1 MFIGAARTGQAGGSC
16 ITAHKRA
23 EEEATYQRNAETL
36 MAEEHC
42 FKMFIYKG
50 EGKITIELIGSNDD
64 DDDSPN
70 DGDEEPNSQSSRTLR
85 STAKNTDKF
94 DKWND
99 IEAYNAM
106 IEERLKENPRFL
118 ERIVRNSK
126 KSESTL
132 VQDSK
137 DSDKDNS
144 DKDNDNE
151 ANEKTPDDEQM
162 SSEENNSPSAQNS
175 ERNSEDKDKFPPEI
189 KHLALEKYKSVILAN
204 NQHIYRRNALIKARM
219 VCWLFFAQFSL
230 IFMLMVFF
238 LIL

>member
-1 MFIGAARTGQAGGSC
+1 MFIGAAKTGQAGGSC

-23 EEEATYQRNAETL
+23 EEEATYQKNAETL
-36 MAEEHC
+36 MTEEPC

-64 DDDSPN
+64 DDDSNN

-85 STAKNTDKF
+85 STAKNPDKF

-99 IEAYNAM
+99 MEAYNAM
-106 IEERLKENPRFL
+106 IEERLKDNPRFL

-126 KSESTL
+126 KSKPTL

-137 DSDKDNS
+137 DSDKDSS
-144 DKDNDNE
+144 DKDNDIK
-151 ANEKTPDDEQM
+151 ANEKPADDEQM
-162 SSEENNSPSAQNS
+162 SSEENNSPGAQNS
-175 ERNSEDKDKFPPEI
+175 EEKDKSQPEI

-219 VCWLFFAQFSL
+219 VCLLFVAQCFIFTL
-230 IFMLMVFF
+230 IIF
-238 LIL
+238 